1 MAEKKVRILT
11 QPSNR
16 AKPKNGLE
24 KKVVYKSCLDD
35 PFRIQWYVTLVSTN
49 GQLYN
54 DDTKKTRPSIPLNLQ
69 NAILARLIQVLDG
82 VSEYQQQRFMEN
94 RKRKRKDKAPLS
106 SKRLKL
112 GAEAALVEPIDDR
125 DVPLGDPQLDA
136 PSVTDPD
143 RGTRASPS
151 IFRHII
157 YGINVVTKRLEE
169 QTRMARRP
177 IIALVPDTD
186 QLAEENASPAAAVRY
201 VFVCRN
207 DVDPTLLLDHLPHLV
222 AAYNSTR
229 PLSYTIL
236 VLLPKGAELSLA
248 QALGIRRV
256 SVFGIDV
263 CGSPERALAVSI

>member
-1 MAEKKVRILT
+1 
-11 QPSNR
+11 
-16 AKPKNGLE
+16 
-24 KKVVYKSCLDD
+24 
-35 PFRIQWYVTLVSTN
+35 
-49 GQLYN
+49 
-54 DDTKKTRPSIPLNLQ
+54 
-69 NAILARLIQVLDG
+69 
-82 VSEYQQQRFMEN
+82 MEN
-94 RKRKRKDKAPLS
+94 RKRKRKEKVSSDPLS

-112 GAEAALVEPIDDR
+112 DAEASVEPIDDK
-125 DVPLGDPQLDA
+125 DVPLGQIPQSDA

-143 RGTRASPS
+143 RGTQASPS
-151 IFRHII
+151 ICRHII

-186 QLAEENASPAAAVRY
+186 QPAAENATPAAAVKY

-207 DVDPTLLLDHLPHLV
+207 DVDPSLLLDHLPHLV

-229 PLSYTIL
+229 PLSSYTIL

-263 CGSPERALAVSI
+263 CFLFFGS

>member
-1 MAEKKVRILT
+1 MYSFVLLCPYDA
-11 QPSNR
+11 QN
-16 AKPKNGLE
+16 
-24 KKVVYKSCLDD
+24 
-35 PFRIQWYVTLVSTN
+35 
-49 GQLYN
+49 
-54 DDTKKTRPSIPLNLQ
+54 RPSIPLNLQ
-69 NAILARLIQVLDG
+69 NAILAKIIQVLDG
-82 VSEYQQQRFMEN
+82 VSEYQHQRFTEN
-94 RKRKRKDKAPLS
+94 RKRKRKDKASSNPSS

-112 GAEAALVEPIDDR
+112 GAEASVEHIDK
-125 DVPLGDPQLDA
+125 DVPLVHPQLPQLDA

-143 RGTRASPS
+143 RGTQASPS

-169 QTRMARRP
+169 QIQIVRRP
-177 IIALVPDTD
+177 IIASVPDQPT
-186 QLAEENASPAAAVRY
+186 ENPTPAVKY

-263 CGSPERALAVSI
+263 CVIFSERPAGRVKFLIYRCCGRRTFR

>member
-1 MAEKKVRILT
+1 
-11 QPSNR
+11 
-16 AKPKNGLE
+16 
-24 KKVVYKSCLDD
+24 
-35 PFRIQWYVTLVSTN
+35 
-49 GQLYN
+49 
-54 DDTKKTRPSIPLNLQ
+54 LNLQ
-69 NAILARLIQVLDG
+69 NAILAKIIQVLDG
-82 VSEYQQQRFMEN
+82 VSEYQHQRFMEN
-94 RKRKRKDKAPLS
+94 RKRKRKDKASSNALS

-112 GAEAALVEPIDDR
+112 GAEASVEPIDK
-125 DVPLGDPQLDA
+125 DVSLAHPQMAQLDA

-143 RGTRASPS
+143 RGTQASPS

-169 QTRMARRP
+169 QTRMVRRP
-177 IIALVPDTD
+177 IIALVGD
-186 QLAEENASPAAAVRY
+186 QPTENPTPGAAVKY

-229 PLSYTIL
+229 PSSYTIL

-263 CGSPERALAVSI
+263 GVHLFFFSERPGRLSEFF